1 MVEHG
6 LLWNLLVACDRNQSQ
21 SMSSQEGYGKLLKG
35 LPHGSVVKNRPA
47 NEGDSGSI
55 LGLRRSPGEENG
67 NPFHYSCL
75 GNPMDRGAWRA
86 IDHRVSKR
94 VGHNLVTEQ

>member
-67 NPFHYSCL
+67 NPFQYPCL
-75 GNPMDRGAWRA
+75 ENPMGRGPWWAA
-86 IDHRVSKR
+86 VCGVAKS
-94 VGHNLVTEQ
+94 